1 MKKLNL
7 ALMCIAALMLTACGG
22 GKSSSSSGESS
33 GNASGL
39 ADGKWPASVYD
50 KYGIPEIETKGRIV
64 YTSFD
69 SNDNS
74 YQYQVD
80 YNGVTKEEMQAYV
93 KKLQEKGFRVPKYT
107 QERIDNGRRD
117 SDALLYL
124 PGEKNDMR
132 LRLCFDFE
140 TPMSFEYYA
149 DEPNPAFEIV
159 ERDDEYYIDYNF
171 SVSLNPLKNQVES
184 EGSFDALGIKAEDLA
199 GIPNVRTVKMASA
212 TNGGTIAVSFF
223 GDHQLAEGDMDA
235 IHNKLAEVFEAKG
248 VKCYHTF
255 SGKEMTAE
263 QLKADK
269 VRGYVVEKDG
279 KKFQMMGMSDDR
291 IGDFGGGI
299 DFLSDDRIGD
309 FGGGIDFRFM
319 KTNK

>member
-1 MKKLNL
+1 MKKLSFV
-7 ALMCIAALMLTACGG
+7 LMYIAALALTACGG
-22 GKSSSSSGESS
+22 KSGSSSSSSDESGS
-33 GNASGL
+33 SSASGL
-39 ADGKWPASVYD
+39 ADGKWPASIYD

-64 YTSFD
+64 YTNFD

-74 YQYQVD
+74 YQYQVS

-149 DEPNPAFEIV
+149 DEPNPAFEVV
-159 ERDDEYYIDYNF
+159 ERDEEYYIDYNF

-184 EGSFDALGIKAEDLA
+184 EGSFDALGIKAEDLG
-199 GIPNVRTVKMASA
+199 GIPNVRSVKMGSG

-269 VRGYVVEKDG
+269 VRSYVVEKDG
-279 KKFQMMGMSDDR
+279 KKYQMMGMSDDR

-299 DFLSDDRIGD
+299 DF
-309 FGGGIDFRFM
+309 RFM
-319 KTNK
+319 ITKK

>member
-1 MKKLNL
+1 MKKLSL

-22 GKSSSSSGESS
+22 GKSGGSSSSDESS
-33 GNASGL
+33 SSASGL
-39 ADGKWPASVYD
+39 ADGKWPAAIYD

-299 DFLSDDRIGD
+299 DF
-309 FGGGIDFRFM
+309 RFM

>member
-22 GKSSSSSGESS
+22 GKSSSSSSGESS

-140 TPMSFEYYA
+140 NPMSFEYYA

-184 EGSFDALGIKAEDLA
+184 EGSFDALGIKLR
-199 GIPNVRTVKMASA
+199 IWP
-212 TNGGTIAVSFF
+212 VSPMCV
-223 GDHQLAEGDMDA
+223 L
-235 IHNKLAEVFEAKG
+235 
-248 VKCYHTF
+248 
-255 SGKEMTAE
+255 
-263 QLKADK
+263 
-269 VRGYVVEKDG
+269 
-279 KKFQMMGMSDDR
+279 
-291 IGDFGGGI
+291 
-299 DFLSDDRIGD
+299 
-309 FGGGIDFRFM
+309 
-319 KTNK
+319 